1 MRTLGVSPLFVPAR
15 IIVVTPIVSGARAIS
30 FALTTIAAQ
39 TPTEIGDV
47 AGATIGVECGPV
59 PAAVGA
65 ATVGNQSV
73 AVHPDISATVQIGS
87 LWRPLGVRRLSA
99 DCGGEQQRH
108 GRTDCRF
115 HMHLLLMSVI
125 CNGRSQLSVP
135 AEARPL
141 ASDTDTS

>member
-47 AGATIGVECGPV
+47 AGATIDIECGSV
-59 PAAVGA
+59 PAAIGA
-65 ATVGNQSV
+65 ATVGDQSV
-73 AVHPDISATVQIGS
+73 AVHPDIPATVQIRP
-87 LWRPLGVRRLSA
+87 LWRPLSVRRLSA

-108 GRTDCRF
+108 GRTDCGF
-115 HMHLLLMSVI
+115 HMPLLLMSVI
-125 CNGRSQLSVP
+125 YNNGSNVSVP
-135 AEARPL
+135 VETHPL
-141 ASDTDTS
+141 VSAVDAG

>member
-65 ATVGNQSV
+65 ATIGDQSV

-99 DCGGEQQRH
+99 DYGGEQQRH
-108 GRTDCRF
+108 GRSECGF
-115 HMHLLLMSVI
+115 HGPLLLMSVI
-125 CNGRSQLSVP
+125 CNGRSHLSVP
-135 AEARPL
+135 VETHPL
-141 ASDTDTS
+141 VSAVDAG